1 MTMANTKKETLELVQ
16 LSLEELGLVTGG
28 RMIDRSRYMP
38 KRATPDDKPPRPYF
52 PT

>member
-28 RMIDRSRYMP
+28 TGCSFDYFCAS
-38 KRATPDDKPPRPYF
+38 PDDKPPHPYF
-52 PT
+52 P

>member
-28 RMIDRSRYMP
+28 LSYG
-38 KRATPDDKPPRPYF
+38 ALGVSPDDKPPHPYF
-52 PT
+52 P

>member
-28 RMIDRSRYMP
+28 VVWPPRGVLCAS
-38 KRATPDDKPPRPYF
+38 PDDKPPHPYF
-52 PT
+52 P